1 MKPLSEDWEVML
13 AIVAHPDDLEYG
25 ASSAVARWR
34 AQGKRVSYVIVTDG
48 ESGID
53 GLPPHVAGP
62 LRREEQLAAGRSV
75 GVEHVEFLGYPDG
88 RIEYSLDLRRDLARS
103 IRRTRPDLL
112 MTATH
117 HLTFGDRQLN
127 QADHRHVALAVMD
140 SAKDAGN
147 RWLHPNL
154 TEEGFE
160 PFAGVESVLLMGSN
174 EPTHAVDVSSHLEQ
188 GINSLRAHKAYL
200 EGLGRDFDPDKFL
213 REMTAVA
220 GRHLGVRYAVA
231 FEVLS
236 NVGV

>member
-1 MKPLSEDWEVML
+1 MEPLDEDWDAML

-62 LRREEQLAAGRSV
+62 RRRQEQLLASRAV
-75 GVEHVEFLGYPDG
+75 GVDHVEFLGYPDG
-88 RIEYSLDLRRDLARS
+88 RIEYSLDLRRDLARC
-103 IRRTRPDLL
+103 IRRNRPNLL

-127 QADHRHVALAVMD
+127 QPDHRHVALAVMD
-140 SAKDAGN
+140 AAKDAGN
-147 RWLHPNL
+147 RWIHPDL
-154 TEEGFE
+154 TEEGFD
-160 PFAGVESVLLMGSN
+160 PFGGVEGVLLMGSS

-188 GINSLRAHKAYL
+188 GIASLRAHKSYL
-200 EGLGRDFDPDKFL
+200 DGLGRDFDPDEFL

-220 GRHLGVRYAVA
+220 GRHLGVSHGVA

-236 NVGV
+236 NIGV